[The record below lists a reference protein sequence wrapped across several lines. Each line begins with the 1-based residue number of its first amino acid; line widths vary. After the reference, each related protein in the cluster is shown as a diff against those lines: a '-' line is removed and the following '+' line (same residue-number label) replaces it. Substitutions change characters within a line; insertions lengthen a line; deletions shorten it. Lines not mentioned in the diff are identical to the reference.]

1 MERPKRSRGAAHLRH
16 HEAGDDE
23 RRGHDAGCAR
33 LLTENRNPDQER
45 AVAPIP
51 VQIGWAVSRG
61 IVRIASA
68 SRPTLPS
75 MALIVMMA
83 GHGRVKP
90 SDCFIA

>member
-1 MERPKRSRGAAHLRH
+1 MERPKRSRSAAHLRH

-51 VQIGWAVSRG
+51 VQIG
-61 IVRIASA
+61 
-68 SRPTLPS
+68 
-75 MALIVMMA
+75 
-83 GHGRVKP
+83 
-90 SDCFIA
+90 